1 MNNKQTVPTD
11 QRNKWGDDNTN
22 KIIDDAAI
30 DYLKK
35 VKSPA
40 LYTSWQQFDMDIF
53 KAGVEW
59 QKEQS
64 EKQWTDKDMESAW
77 KQAEGKLWDEEHGY
91 YSPDFEE
98 WLAELKQEKLK
109 ENE

>member
-11 QRNKWGDDNTN
+11 QRNKWGDDNIN
-22 KIIDDAAI
+22 NII
-30 DYLKK
+30 
-35 VKSPA
+35 
-40 LYTSWQQFDMDIF
+40 MDIF

-77 KQAEGKLWDEEHGY
+77 KSAYETLKKEGKI
-91 YSPDFEE
+91 
-98 WLAELKQEKLK
+98 
-109 ENE
+109 